1 MSSVLRQPKVPSNQN
16 WVLIVLLK
24 HKIVS
29 HSSLAKTSGSKIVL
43 LCATLCF
50 CLESIFS
57 WIIFR
62 NVKKKT
68 ILSWYGYIEIKNYAW
83 LTTLPRFIILFSR
96 DPKEEPVNRFHSS
109 FRVQLYCKGRIA
121 DMKRNM
127 HENCTLRNIILFMIW
142 KYSDVL
148 LIWPEIK
155 MVIFIIVEEYVVRN
169 WILIYI
175 CICI

>member
-50 CLESIFS
+50 YLESIFS
-57 WIIFR
+57 WIICS
-62 NVKKKT
+62 NVKKKRLYRNDNN
-68 ILSWYGYIEIKNYAW
+68 IAQ

-169 WILIYI
+169 IHV
-175 CICI
+175 